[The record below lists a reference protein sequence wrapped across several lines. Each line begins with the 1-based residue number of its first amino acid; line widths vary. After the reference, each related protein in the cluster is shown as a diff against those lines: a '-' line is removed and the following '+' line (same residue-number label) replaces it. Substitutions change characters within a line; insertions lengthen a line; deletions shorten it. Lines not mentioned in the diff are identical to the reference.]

1 MRRATAFFALG
12 VLLLPAAG
20 RAHPLA
26 PSLLDVHE
34 LELGRVEVRWR
45 TPTQRAP
52 GSELGPL
59 LPARC
64 TVVGTP
70 SIQLVDTAL
79 EARWK
84 LDCGGQSLV
93 GTRIGATDIASSR
106 ADVLLRAVLADGRR
120 FETVLTPE
128 APDFELRERQSRI
141 EVARAY
147 ASLGVSHILAGWD
160 HLLFVL
166 GLVLLVTG
174 RGLLVKTVTAFTLGH
189 SITLSLAVL
198 GVVRVPQAPV
208 EAAIAFSIFVL
219 ARELGRGTE
228 GPPTLLG
235 RSPWAMAACF
245 GLLHGLGFAGALAA
259 AGLPAGEIPLALA
272 SFNVGIE
279 LGQLVFILAVT
290 AVRAALA
297 RMPWQWPQRATL
309 VPAYVI
315 GSLAAFWLFERTAS
329 VLQALTRWSGA

>member
-1 MRRATAFFALG
+1 MRAAFLALG
-12 VLLLPAAG
+12 ILIPAAV

-26 PSLLDVHE
+26 PSLLDMHE
-34 LELGRVEVRWR
+34 VQRGRVEVRWR

-64 TVVGTP
+64 AVVAPPATR
-70 SIQLVDTAL
+70 LVGTAL
-79 EARWK
+79 EAQWT

-93 GTRIGATDIASSR
+93 GTRIGASDIAASR
-106 ADVLLRAVLADGRR
+106 ADVLLRIVLADGRQ
-120 FETVLTPE
+120 FQTVLTPE
-128 APDFELRERQSRI
+128 APDFEVPERQGRI
-141 EVARAY
+141 VVARAY

-166 GLVLLVTG
+166 GLVLLVRG
-174 RGLLVKTVTAFTLGH
+174 RGRLVKTVTAFTLGH
-189 SITLSLAVL
+189 SVTLSLAVL

-219 ARELGRGTE
+219 AWELAHDAAR
-228 GPPTLLG
+228 PPTLLG
-235 RSPWAMAACF
+235 RIPWAMAACF

-259 AGLPAGEIPLALA
+259 AGLPVGEIPLALA

-279 LGQLVFILAVT
+279 LGQLAFVLAVT
-290 AVRAALA
+290 AVRAGLA
-297 RMPWQWPQRATL
+297 RLPWQWPRPATL

-315 GSLAAFWLFERTAS
+315 GSLAAFWLFDRTAPLLQ
-329 VLQALTRWSGA
+329 VLMDWSGS